1 METCEKEKG
10 EKSSWKMQSNL
21 ASLFEEHGYQLGRG
35 MVARD
40 SEDAV
45 TMIAVAECLLH
56 LSLDVELLILRYQAW
71 L

>member
-1 METCEKEKG
+1 
-10 EKSSWKMQSNL
+10 MQSNL